1 MANCKVE
8 FIVKAPSQEVYL
20 VGSTQAL
27 GNWDVKKAIKLTY
40 NEETET
46 FTASKMLPV
55 GEYIEYKLLGGKD
68 WSLTEKGIWMEEL
81 GNRSFTA
88 NKKEVVEVIVTNF

>member
-20 VGSTQAL
+20 VGSVQAL
-27 GNWDVKKAIKLTY
+27 GNWDVTKAVKLTF
-40 NEETET
+40 NEETNT
-46 FTASKMLPV
+46 FTAAKMLPV
-55 GEYIEYKLLGGKD
+55 GEFIEYKLLGGKD
-68 WSLTEKGIWMEEL
+68 WSLAEKGIWNEEL

-88 NKKEVVEVIVTNF
+88 NKKEVVEVIVTSF

>member
-8 FIVKAPSQEVYL
+8 FNVKAPSKEVYL
-20 VGSTQAL
+20 VGSVEAL

-46 FTASKMLPV
+46 FTVAKMLPV
-55 GEYIEYKLLGGKD
+55 GEHIEYKLLAGKD
-68 WSLTEKGIWMEEL
+68 WTLTEKGIWMEEL

-88 NKKEVVEVIVTNF
+88 NKKEVVEVIVSNF